1 MANSEKELLHK
12 VEMLEDLAQKQN
24 KALGM
29 ANGLLDLKDQ
39 LVRLCEEETEFYKR
53 QNKKLTRSLMI
64 SAILFAILG
73 VMNIIR
79 LLL

>member
-1 MANSEKELLHK
+1 MTEKELLHK
-12 VEMLEDLAQKQN
+12 VEMLEDLAAKQN

-53 QNKKLTRSLMI
+53 LNKKARRALWIAFGWIVIRCTI
-64 SAILFAILG
+64 D
-73 VMNIIR
+73 IIH
-79 LLL
+79 LLS

>member
-1 MANSEKELLHK
+1 MTEKELLHK
-12 VEMLEDLAQKQN
+12 VEMLEDLAMKQN

-39 LVRLCEEETEFYKR
+39 LITLCEEETEFYKR
-53 QNKKLTRSLMI
+53 QNKRLTRSLMI

>member
-1 MANSEKELLHK
+1 MTEKELLNK
-12 VEMLEDLAQKQN
+12 VEMLEDLAAKQN

-53 QNKKLTRSLMI
+53 SNKRLTRSLMI
-64 SAILFAILG
+64 SAVLFAIVA

>member
-1 MANSEKELLHK
+1 MTEKELLHK
-12 VEMLEDLAQKQN
+12 VEMLEDLAMKQN

-53 QNKKLTRSLMI
+53 QNKRLTRSLMI
-64 SAILFAILG
+64 SAVLFAI
-73 VMNIIR
+73 VAVINIVR
-79 LLL
+79 LLS

>member
-1 MANSEKELLHK
+1 MTDKELLQK
-12 VEMLEDLAQKQN
+12 VEMLEDLAAKQN

-53 QNKKLTRSLMI
+53 ENKRLTRSLII
-64 SAILFAILG
+64 SGIIFAMLAVI
-73 VMNIIR
+73 NITR
-79 LLL
+79 LLF

>member
-1 MANSEKELLHK
+1 MVNSEKELLHK
-12 VEMLEDLAQKQN
+12 VEMLEDLAAKQN
-24 KALGM
+24 EALAM

-53 QNKKLTRSLMI
+53 QNKRLTRSLMI

>member
-24 KALGM
+24 KALSM

>member
-53 QNKKLTRSLMI
+53 QNKRLTRSLMI